1 MRAWTGLLVAVVL
14 GMGIL
19 VLDAPASVSDHPVLK
34 ALELLEQPVHAQRFR
49 VIQGEPPAGA
59 QVYRF
64 NTTDILAVMMLVV
77 TAIGLPIL
85 VYLIWARGKKRT

>member
-1 MRAWTGLLVAVVL
+1 MRSWTGPLVAVVL
-14 GMGIL
+14 GFGVL
-19 VLDAPASVSDHPVLK
+19 VFDAPAGVNDHPILK

-59 QVYRF
+59 QVIRL

-77 TAIGLPIL
+77 AAIGLPIL
-85 VYLIWARGKKRT
+85 LYLIWARGKKRT